1 MSKAKLN
8 TGKIVCTMGIGSLT
22 ESNPEFASF
31 VSESM
36 RKHISFNWGDIDE
49 DDWKHN
55 DDTLSAD
62 HPGRILSAYNFQQLP
77 GVSDTKIW
85 IITEWNREVTT
96 ILFPSEY

>member
-1 MSKAKLN
+1 MSKSKFN
-8 TGKIVCTMGIGSLT
+8 TGQIVCTAGVGAVVQN
-22 ESNPEFASF
+22 NPEFAAF

-36 RKHISFNWGDIDE
+36 RKHISGDWGDLGPE
-49 DDWKHN
+49 DKQCNEDGLDAKN
-55 DDTLSAD
+55 
-62 HPGRILSAYNFQQLP
+62 PGRIFSAYNFQQLP